1 MAEETVDG
9 DESAAVKPRKAK
21 IVFSPELSQ
30 EVRDQLL
37 EHKKML
43 VPASAPTPQKLVQMR
58 QSPVGSVFSLLFFA
72 GIQYWFWRLLRW
84 AFYGVFPDGLAYVLT
99 IMAGVLGVLI
109 FAGTA
114 KGMAVESK
122 ERAAVREHHGKYLLP
137 TDWDDEATILML
149 RAQAAVKAVK
159 KSEVNKRGL
168 LDAVKN
174 DVVLPEQLWDIG
186 RVLQQQ
192 SALRKRQAEITKGL
206 ESKELDAVLGPQR
219 QALRISATAMEEK
232 VAKLEQYADQVRE
245 ADAVLRTE
253 TVLTDAI
260 QDSDRYVELLAST
273 EAAADGALIEELS
286 RETAEVRSTLSRS
299 LAAALEAGQALA
311 LPSRPEPPAAGQVD
325 G

>member
-1 MAEETVDG
+1 MAEESG
-9 DESAAVKPRKAK
+9 DEDEQPTAKARKAK
-21 IVFSPELSQ
+21 VVFSPELSQ

-37 EHKKML
+37 QHKKML

-58 QSPVGSVFSLLFFA
+58 QSPAGSVVSLLFFA

-84 AFYGVFPDGLAYVLT
+84 AFHGVLPEGLADVLT
-99 IMAGVLGVLI
+99 VMAGVLGVLI
-109 FAGTA
+109 FIGTA
-114 KGMAVESK
+114 KGMSVESK
-122 ERAAVREHHGKYLLP
+122 ERAAVRKYHGKYLLP
-137 TDWDDEATILML
+137 TDWDDEATVLML

-192 SALRKRQAEITKGL
+192 SALRKRQAEITEGL
-206 ESKELDAVLGPQR
+206 ESKELETVLEPQR
-219 QALRISATAMEEK
+219 RALRISATAMEEK

-273 EAAADGALIEELS
+273 EAAADGGLIEELS
-286 RETAEVRSTLSRS
+286 RETAEVRSALSRS
-299 LAAALEAGQALA
+299 VAAALEAGQALA
-311 LPSRPEPPAAGQVD
+311 LPSKPEPPVTE
-325 G
+325 